1 MQDVGGAVGLNGVGS
16 GEAGDGHVVLGQAG
30 LLRGLQLAGKGGG
43 VVADDQVD
51 VGMGGQHGLA
61 DGDGLLSVLLG
72 VVVVGLDVLPVGILL
87 LDDLL
92 ALHLP
97 GVLVGDGGL
106 GVVPAVLHGVLVG
119 VHAAG
124 LQALDGQVHQ
134 HLAQN
139 LGGALGDHQS
149 AVAGLGIGVPGRH
162 GDARGLGGLEGIGHA
177 GGVHSRD
184 TDGVHALGDGVVD
197 ALHLVGHSGVRGAD
211 VVHGDAPVLGEL
223 LGAGVG
229 HLKEGVAAD
238 FGDEGHGLALDGA
251 ARRRGVIIALV
262 PGRLALLHRGGALG
276 SLGLFAGLFA
286 AGGQGEDHAQGQKQR
301 YESFH
306 FHVFIPP

>member
-1 MQDVGGAVGLNGVGS
+1 M
-16 GEAGDGHVVLGQAG
+16 
-30 LLRGLQLAGKGGG
+30 
-43 VVADDQVD
+43 
-51 VGMGGQHGLA
+51 
-61 DGDGLLSVLLG
+61 
-72 VVVVGLDVLPVGILL
+72 
-87 LDDLL
+87 
-92 ALHLP
+92 
-97 GVLVGDGGL
+97 
-106 GVVPAVLHGVLVG
+106 PAVLHGVLVG